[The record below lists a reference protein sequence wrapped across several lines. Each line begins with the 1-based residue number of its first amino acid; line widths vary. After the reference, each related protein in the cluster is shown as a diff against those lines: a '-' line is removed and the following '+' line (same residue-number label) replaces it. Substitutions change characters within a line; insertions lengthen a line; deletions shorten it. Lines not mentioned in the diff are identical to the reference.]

1 MDIKIIDEKIE
12 KCLSR
17 LSGKADVGESSQNV
31 DFIKGYWQGQ
41 LAAYMYVFDMLHDEM
56 QADHIA
62 YSADVIKLYFKDR
75 EAKKEL
81 TIADMTAMTTS
92 VMMVEHYDPSGAV
105 SKALL
110 GGLTIQQAREKLV
123 EDLSNVVK
131 NQDTSLS
138 RVAQRCLVVLDKKG
152 FPRCEMR
159 AR

>member
-17 LSGKADVGESSQNV
+17 LSSKADVGESSQNV
-31 DFIKGYWQGQ
+31 DFTKGYWQGQ
-41 LAAYMYVFDMLHDEM
+41 LAAYMDVFGMLHDEL

-81 TIADMTAMTTS
+81 TISDMTAMAAS
-92 VMMVEHYDPSGAV
+92 VMMVEYYDPVGTV
-105 SKALL
+105 SKPLL

-123 EDLSNVVK
+123 EDLSEKVENH
-131 NQDTSLS
+131 DSLAD
-138 RVAQRCLVVLDKKG
+138 VAQRCLDVLNKKKISN
-152 FPRCEMR
+152 
-159 AR
+159 